1 MKQRSSSEKVKPFRL
16 VKYFTFTSLVVIFFG
31 TVVLAVSNTR
41 WARSLQLSKS
51 EDYALV
57 LVENLNHQ
65 VFLQFIIPTALK
77 YGKIQLR
84 DQEQTEHL
92 DRVVRSTLHSFQVQT
107 VNIYDMNNTIAYSY
121 DDALIGKQNV
131 GGTGYQNAVAG
142 RTTSRLIQRG
152 NFLRLALG
160 IPEASQ
166 LVTVAPLRAE
176 KPLSRMSGPVIGVV
190 EIVQDLSEDDR
201 DVFHF
206 QVLVILTCSV
216 IMGVLFV
223 VLLLVVKRGEG
234 IIEQRAQERI
244 RLKDELGRARHL
256 SALGEM
262 VATISHEIRNPLGII
277 RSSAE
282 LLKKRMAAEG
292 NGIPDIIVEESS
304 RLNHIITDFLNFA
317 RPREPEFKPCRIEEI
332 IEKNI
337 AFFEQQLKDSDY
349 RIEMQAGGTLP
360 SIMADADMLYQAF
373 LNLLMNAMQAM
384 PAGGTIGIGFEKT
397 QNGLTLRIRDQGEG
411 IPEEMLDKIWDPFF
425 TTKDKGTGLGLGVV
439 QKIIGAHQ
447 GRVRVANRA
456 GGGAEIT
463 VELPLTQE
471 E

>member
-1 MKQRSSSEKVKPFRL
+1 M
-16 VKYFTFTSLVVIFFG
+16 
-31 TVVLAVSNTR
+31 
-41 WARSLQLSKS
+41 
-51 EDYALV
+51 
-57 LVENLNHQ
+57 
-65 VFLQFIIPTALK
+65 
-77 YGKIQLR
+77 
-84 DQEQTEHL
+84 
-92 DRVVRSTLHSFQVQT
+92 
-107 VNIYDMNNTIAYSY
+107 
-121 DDALIGKQNV
+121 
-131 GGTGYQNAVAG
+131 
-142 RTTSRLIQRG
+142 
-152 NFLRLALG
+152 
-160 IPEASQ
+160 
-166 LVTVAPLRAE
+166 
-176 KPLSRMSGPVIGVV
+176 
-190 EIVQDLSEDDR
+190 
-201 DVFHF
+201 
-206 QVLVILTCSV
+206 
-216 IMGVLFV
+216 
-223 VLLLVVKRGEG
+223 
-234 IIEQRAQERI
+234 

-337 AFFEQQLKDSDY
+337 AFLEQHLKDSDY
-349 RIEMQAGGTLP
+349 RIEMQAGRTLP

-411 IPEEMLDKIWDPFF
+411 IPDEMLDKIWDPFF

-447 GRVRVANRA
+447 GHVRVANMA